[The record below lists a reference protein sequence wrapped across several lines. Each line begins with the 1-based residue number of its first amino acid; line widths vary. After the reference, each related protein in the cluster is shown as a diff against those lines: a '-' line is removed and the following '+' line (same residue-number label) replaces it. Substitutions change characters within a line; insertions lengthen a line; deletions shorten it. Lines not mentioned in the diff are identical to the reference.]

1 VPVTVSPRPSR
12 RGSLGVAL
20 FALLGL
26 VIPAGVFA
34 AKPPAPPPVN
44 IQILNASDWHGQ
56 IDPLG
61 PPPIGSAWSIA
72 ARWDEDRLAY
82 PTLTVAAGD
91 DFGATPPLSAFFDEI
106 PSVLTQ
112 RMMGVQI
119 GTFGNHN
126 FDRGIAHLQEMINLA
141 AAPTDA
147 DHPGTPYRYV
157 AANLS
162 NMSANLT
169 GVEPFAMTN
178 VGGAKVAVIGIVN
191 EEAPGLV
198 TPGNFGTMLP
208 TDGVAAANKWAAKA
222 RQAGAN
228 AVIVITHKGVRGTDI
243 AGNFFGELVDF
254 AQDVDPNLID
264 VIIGD
269 HTDIQFNGVINGI
282 RVHENRSKG
291 ATYTKTLINTQVRK
305 GGTVIGVPTVE
316 FVTPTAPARTSA
328 QLVAAECPDPAAGT
342 PAQYCDEEILEVLVP
357 YREELAVLL
366 DPKIATATATFVR
379 GGNIERRQEV
389 ALGNLVAEG
398 MRWFQATDFAFINGG
413 GLRSPL
419 PSSYTPLDPSLDRSL
434 TDGDPA
440 DLVLGDV
447 YSVLPFTNTVLKRTI
462 TGAQL
467 WEALENGVSRIDAA
481 GNSGDGRFPQVA
493 GFEFTFNYDNL
504 SGCTGTSG
512 AANWVCVPSRVT
524 SVTRPDGTPI
534 PADGTVYTLAIPSFT
549 NQGGD
554 SYRVFLNNP
563 QTGENEVLDAIVM
576 TEYIEFLG
584 SGGFPELDPADW
596 VDGRIVKCGTAHPCS

>member
-1 VPVTVSPRPSR
+1 VPLSVSPRRSR
-12 RGSLGVAL
+12 RGSLGLAL

-34 AKPPAPPPVN
+34 AKPPSPPPVN

-162 NMSANLT
+162 NLSANLT

-178 VGGAKVAVIGIVN
+178 VGGAKVAVVGIVN

-198 TPGNFGTMLP
+198 TPGNFGTMMP

-222 RQAGAN
+222 RKAGAN
-228 AVIVITHKGVRGTDI
+228 TVIVITHKGVRGTDI

-254 AQDVDPNLID
+254 AEDVDPNLID

-291 ATYTKTLINTQVRK
+291 ATYTKTLINTEVRK
-305 GGTVIGVPTVE
+305 GG
-316 FVTPTAPARTSA
+316 
-328 QLVAAECPDPAAGT
+328 
-342 PAQYCDEEILEVLVP
+342 
-357 YREELAVLL
+357 
-366 DPKIATATATFVR
+366 
-379 GGNIERRQEV
+379 
-389 ALGNLVAEG
+389 
-398 MRWFQATDFAFINGG
+398 
-413 GLRSPL
+413 
-419 PSSYTPLDPSLDRSL
+419 
-434 TDGDPA
+434 
-440 DLVLGDV
+440 
-447 YSVLPFTNTVLKRTI
+447 SVV
-462 TGAQL
+462 
-467 WEALENGVSRIDAA
+467 
-481 GNSGDGRFPQVA
+481 
-493 GFEFTFNYDNL
+493 
-504 SGCTGTSG
+504 
-512 AANWVCVPSRVT
+512 
-524 SVTRPDGTPI
+524 
-534 PADGTVYTLAIPSFT
+534 
-549 NQGGD
+549 
-554 SYRVFLNNP
+554 
-563 QTGENEVLDAIVM
+563 
-576 TEYIEFLG
+576 G
-584 SGGFPELDPADW
+584 S
-596 VDGRIVKCGTAHPCS
+596 